1 MAKVSKM
8 DAFAL
13 VIEAAEKGDEKT
25 ANEILKIIYRSI
37 SKESS
42 FSNEIEIK
50 NKRDEKYFKKIMC
63 PVS

>member
-50 NKRDEKYFKKIMC
+50 KQKRRKVF
-63 PVS
+63 